1 MVVSGRVFFDLR
13 RDGVKNKRL
22 FLNFFGLSP
31 SSPTVEREGAISNL
45 LPEGVSPSATDGRV
59 VITVDNG
66 LASVAIAV
74 AIAVVEATSGG
85 DWLWEES
92 DG

>member
-1 MVVSGRVFFDLR
+1 MVVSGRVFLDLR

-59 VITVDNG
+59 VITVDDG
-66 LASVAIAV
+66 LASVT
-74 AIAVVEATSGG
+74 IAVVEATSGG

>member
-1 MVVSGRVFFDLR
+1 MVVSGGVFFDLR

-31 SSPTVEREGAISNL
+31 SSPTVEREGAMSNL
-45 LPEGVSPSATDGRV
+45 LPEGVSPSATDGRA
-59 VITVDNG
+59 VIKVDGG
-66 LASVAIAV
+66 LASVIIAV
-74 AIAVVEATSGG
+74 AEATAGG